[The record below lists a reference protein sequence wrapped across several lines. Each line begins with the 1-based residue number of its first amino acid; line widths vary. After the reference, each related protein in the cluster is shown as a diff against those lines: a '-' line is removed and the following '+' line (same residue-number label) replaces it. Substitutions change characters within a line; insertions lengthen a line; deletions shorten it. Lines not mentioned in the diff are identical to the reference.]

1 MKNEVR
7 VLLELIHHEPREL
20 DFCESESLRNV
31 IQSWVNENPDAYY
44 GDCPHKFPVG
54 ISEWV
59 VDAYTTDG
67 IEYACYQTWE
77 NTVQGAA
84 DAHAFYEAT
93 KRMTPDEI
101 HAAND
106 WRVYRYEYGSKA
118 YEQNNGESFL
128 HDDSERQ
135 QYGY

>member
-1 MKNEVR
+1 MENKLI
-7 VLLELIHHEPREL
+7 VLLELIHHEPRKL
-20 DFCESESLRNV
+20 DFIDTECLHDSIS
-31 IQSWVNENPDAYY
+31 SWMSRNPDADY

-84 DAHAFYEAT
+84 DAQAFYDAAA
-93 KRMTPDEI
+93 RMTTAEI
-101 HAAND
+101 HAASD

-128 HDDSERQ
+128 YDDSERQ

>member
-1 MKNEVR
+1 MENKLR
-7 VLLELIHHEPREL
+7 VALELIHHEPREL
-20 DFCESESLRNV
+20 HFTESESLHDSIR
-31 IQSWVNENPDAYY
+31 SWMNENPDADYD
-44 GDCPHKFPVG
+44 DCPYKFPVG

-77 NTVQGAA
+77 NTAQGAA
-84 DAHAFYEAT
+84 DAEAFYEAT
-93 KRMTPDEI
+93 KRMTTAEI

-128 HDDSERQ
+128 YDDSERQ
-135 QYGY
+135 QYG